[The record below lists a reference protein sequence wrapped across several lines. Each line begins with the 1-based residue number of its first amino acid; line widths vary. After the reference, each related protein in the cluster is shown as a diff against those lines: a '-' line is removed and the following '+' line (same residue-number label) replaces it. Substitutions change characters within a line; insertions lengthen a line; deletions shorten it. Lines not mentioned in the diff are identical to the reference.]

1 MKLFNNMKLFYNIT
15 LIAIGILSSISLFS
29 QTECDLVD
37 EAVNQLLSKVSDDQ
51 SVFISDGQVYK
62 AFLNEDQKAEF
73 EVTLFGGSN
82 YRIAGSTGDN
92 DNSFIF
98 EIYDKEQPRN
108 LLFSN
113 TEFNN
118 SAYWDFKIE
127 NTIDCY
133 IVTSIDLTKK
143 LSGCAVMMI
152 GFEN

>member
-1 MKLFNNMKLFYNIT
+1 MKLLQNSLLLLLSV
-15 LIAIGILSSISLFS
+15 LISSSFIG
-29 QTECDLVD
+29 QTECDQVD
-37 EAVNQLLSKVSDDQ
+37 EVVNQLLNNVSDSQ

-73 EVTLFGGSN
+73 EVTLFGGST
-82 YRIAGSTGDN
+82 YRIAGSTGDS

-118 SAYWDFKIE
+118 SAHWDFKIE

-133 IVTSIDLTKK
+133 VVTGLDLTKK